1 MSLSTVWKAPQDGA
15 RTMSSTSQAA
25 RTAPATRPVVDR
37 GTERDAPSSMPR
49 LITAGRDRRVV
60 GVVAAYPSLR
70 AGLATLIQ
78 SDPHLTV
85 TAISPQVLS
94 AASEMPG
101 VAQLGQLGNM
111 DVILVEPGDLAPDAL
126 HNLVTLSRED
136 QIPVLWLGTDGIVA
150 EALRSDE
157 PGGVIALDADGDTLV
172 SAIRAITRGLRVIDP
187 HLAFDRHGGTSTS
200 IGREPA
206 TIESSLSPRER
217 EVLGLVATGLPNKS
231 IARSLGISDHTVK
244 FHVSSVLTKLD
255 AGSRT
260 EAVTIATRMGILS
273 L

>member
-1 MSLSTVWKAPQDGA
+1 
-15 RTMSSTSQAA
+15 MSSLTPAA
-25 RTAPATRPVVDR
+25 ELRMISELASEH
-37 GTERDAPSSMPR
+37 ERRPSSMPR
-49 LITAGRDRRVV
+49 LISAGRDRRVV

-78 SDPHLTV
+78 SDPRLTV
-85 TAISPQVLS
+85 SAISPQVLS

-101 VAQLGQLGNM
+101 MAQLGQLESM
-111 DVILVEPGDLAPDAL
+111 DVILVEPGDLAPETL
-126 HNLVTLSRED
+126 QNLVTLSREA
-136 QIPVLWLGTDGIVA
+136 QIPVLWLGTDGIVPA
-150 EALRSDE
+150 ALRNDE
-157 PGGVIALDADGDTLV
+157 PGGVIAPDADAETMV
-172 SAIRAITRGLRVIDP
+172 SAIRAVAMGMRVVDP
-187 HLAFDRHGGTSTS
+187 HLALDQRGGDGSS
-200 IGREPA
+200 SSGRERA
-206 TIESSLSPRER
+206 IIESSLSPRER

-260 EAVTIATRMGILS
+260 EAVTTATRMGILS

>member
-1 MSLSTVWKAPQDGA
+1 
-15 RTMSSTSQAA
+15 MSSQSQAA
-25 RTAPATRPVVDR
+25 RPRMVVDGR
-37 GTERDAPSSMPR
+37 GEHDARSSMPR
-49 LITAGRDRRVV
+49 LVSAGRDRRTV
-60 GVVAAYPSLR
+60 GIVAAYPSLR

-85 TAISPQVLS
+85 SAISPQVLS
-94 AASEMPG
+94 AASEVPG
-101 VAQLGQLGNM
+101 VAQLGNL

-126 HNLVTLSRED
+126 HNLVSLSRQD
-136 QIPVLWLGTDGIVA
+136 QIPVLWLGTEGIVP

-157 PGGVIALDADGDTLV
+157 PGGVIALGADADTLV
-172 SAIRAITRGLRVIDP
+172 SAIRAITIGLRVVDP
-187 HLAFDRHGGTSTS
+187 HLSFDARGRTST
-200 IGREPA
+200 GLAPLAA
-206 TIESSLSPRER
+206 TIESSLSPREL

-231 IARSLGISDHTVK
+231 IARRLGISDHTVK

>member
-1 MSLSTVWKAPQDGA
+1 
-15 RTMSSTSQAA
+15 MSSPSQAA
-25 RTAPATRPVVDR
+25 QPHMVVDR
-37 GTERDAPSSMPR
+37 GNERSAPSSMPR
-49 LITAGRDRRVV
+49 LISTGRDRRVV

-78 SDPHLTV
+78 SDPQLTV
-85 TAISPQVLS
+85 AAISPQALS
-94 AASEMPG
+94 AATDMPG
-101 VAQLGQLGNM
+101 VAQLGDI

-126 HNLVTLSRED
+126 QNLVTLSRED
-136 QIPVLWLGTDGIVA
+136 QIPVLWLGTEGIVP
-150 EALRSDE
+150 EALRNDE
-157 PGGVIALDADGDTLV
+157 PGGVIALDADATTLV
-172 SAIRAITRGLRVIDP
+172 SAIRAITMGLRVVDP
-187 HLAFDRHGGTSTS
+187 HLSFDRRSSVPTVFGSET
-200 IGREPA
+200 A
-206 TIESSLSPRER
+206 VMESSLSPRER

>member
-1 MSLSTVWKAPQDGA
+1 MT
-15 RTMSSTSQAA
+15 SSPQAA
-25 RTAPATRPVVDR
+25 QPRMIPDGRS
-37 GTERDAPSSMPR
+37 ERDRRPTPLPR
-49 LITAGRDRRVV
+49 LISAGRDRRVV

-78 SDPHLTV
+78 SDPQLTV
-85 TAISPQVLS
+85 SAISPQALG

-101 VAQLGQLGNM
+101 VAQLGDL

-136 QIPVLWLGTDGIVA
+136 QIPVLWLGTDGIVP
-150 EALRSDE
+150 EALRSGE
-157 PGGVIALDADGDTLV
+157 PGGVIALDADADTLV
-172 SAIRAITRGLRVIDP
+172 SAIRAIAMGLRVMDP
-187 HLAFDRHGGTSTS
+187 HLSFDQRGGAPRSAGPETA
-200 IGREPA
+200 R
-206 TIESSLSPRER
+206 IESSLSPRER

>member
-1 MSLSTVWKAPQDGA
+1 
-15 RTMSSTSQAA
+15 MSSPSPTAQA
-25 RTAPATRPVVDR
+25 RSITDR
-37 GTERDAPSSMPR
+37 GTANGSPSPLPR
-49 LITAGRDRRVV
+49 LISPGRDRRVV
-60 GVVAAYPSLR
+60 GIVAAYPSLR

-85 TAISPQVLS
+85 SAISPQVLS

-101 VAQLGQLGNM
+101 VAQLGNL

-136 QIPVLWLGTDGIVA
+136 QIPVLWLGTDGIVP
-150 EALRSDE
+150 EALRGDE
-157 PGGVIALDADGDTLV
+157 PGGVIALDADSDTLV
-172 SAIRAITRGLRVIDP
+172 SAIRAITLGLRVVDP
-187 HLAFDRHGGTSTS
+187 HLSFQQRTGVSASSEQDT
-200 IGREPA
+200 A
-206 TIESSLSPRER
+206 MIESSLSPRER

>member
-1 MSLSTVWKAPQDGA
+1 
-15 RTMSSTSQAA
+15 MSSLTPAA
-25 RTAPATRPVVDR
+25 EPRMISELESAR
-37 GTERDAPSSMPR
+37 ERRSSPMPR
-49 LITAGRDRRVV
+49 LISAGRDRRVV

-78 SDPHLTV
+78 SDPRLTV
-85 TAISPQVLS
+85 FAISPQVLS

-101 VAQLGQLGNM
+101 VAQLGQLENV
-111 DVILVEPGDLAPDAL
+111 DVILVEPGDLAPETL

-136 QIPVLWLGTDGIVA
+136 QIPVLWLGTDGIVS

-157 PGGVIALDADGDTLV
+157 PGGVIAPDADAETLV
-172 SAIRAITRGLRVIDP
+172 SAIRAVALGMRVVDP
-187 HLAFDRHGGTSTS
+187 HLALDQRGGGSS
-200 IGREPA
+200 GSGRERA
-206 TIESSLSPRER
+206 MIESSLSPRER

-260 EAVTIATRMGILS
+260 EAVTTATRMGILS